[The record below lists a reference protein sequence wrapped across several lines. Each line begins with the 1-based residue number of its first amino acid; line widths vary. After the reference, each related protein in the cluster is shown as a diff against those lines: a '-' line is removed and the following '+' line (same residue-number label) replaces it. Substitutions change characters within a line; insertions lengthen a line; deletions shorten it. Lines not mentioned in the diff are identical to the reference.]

1 LIIIIFCDK
10 VTNLNNNT
18 RKLRFPAPVNLL
30 PVANFTGKIKIKKMK
45 ISLSILI
52 IALLFSCTPK
62 NKTPEKEQQPV
73 SWAIKFADATITR
86 YDSLV
91 TYLGN
96 KPKYEYDLAFL
107 ASAIDRLGTTDQ
119 KYSEYAKAY
128 IDYFVQEDGKVNG
141 HKLEDYNIDR
151 VRPGLNMLDLYERTG
166 EEKYKIAIETLVNQM
181 ETHPRTNAGGFWHK
195 KIYPYQMW
203 LDGLYMA
210 SPFLARYA
218 RDFNQPKWFDEVT
231 FQIQEVYKQTL
242 DANTG
247 LLYHAWDESREQRW
261 CNPETGQS
269 KHFWSRATGWYIMAL
284 VDVLDY
290 LPENHPER
298 TAVIEI
304 LNKFSEALLK
314 VQDEK
319 TGLWYQVLDVGGNER
334 NYLEASGTAMF
345 IYAFAKGA
353 KNGYLDQKYL
363 DIANKAFDSMVE
375 VMVTMGEDGLPI
387 LTNTCGAC
395 GLGGN
400 PYREADYNYY
410 VTEIQVDNDQKGV
423 APFILAAIELNK

>member
-1 LIIIIFCDK
+1 MICALTACHPGK
-10 VTNLNNNT
+10 NV
-18 RKLRFPAPVNLL
+18 KPAQNE
-30 PVANFTGKIKIKKMK
+30 N
-45 ISLSILI
+45 
-52 IALLFSCTPK
+52 
-62 NKTPEKEQQPV
+62 Q
-73 SWAIKFADATITR
+73 SWAIKFADATMTR

-107 ASAIDRLGTTDQ
+107 ASAIDKLGSVDS

-128 IDYFVQEDGKVNG
+128 IDYFVQEDGKING

-166 EEKYKIAIETLVNQM
+166 DEKYKIAIETLVSQM

-218 RDFNQPKWFDEVT
+218 KDFNQPKWFDEVT

-269 KHFWSRATGWYIMAL
+269 KHFWSRAAGWYIMAL

-298 TAVIEI
+298 PAIIEI

-319 TGLWYQVLDVGGNER
+319 TGLWYQVLDMGGNER

-363 DIANKAFDSMVE
+363 DIANKSFDSMVE
-375 VMVTMGEDGLPI
+375 NMVITGDDGLPV

-400 PYREADYNYY
+400 PYRLADYDYY
-410 VTEIQVDNDQKGV
+410 VTEVKIDNDQKGV

>member
-1 LIIIIFCDK
+1 MKPLMCIFLICVLTACHPGK
-10 VTNLNNNT
+10 NV
-18 RKLRFPAPVNLL
+18 KPAQNE
-30 PVANFTGKIKIKKMK
+30 N
-45 ISLSILI
+45 
-52 IALLFSCTPK
+52 
-62 NKTPEKEQQPV
+62 Q
-73 SWAIKFADATITR
+73 SWAIKFADATMTR

-107 ASAIDRLGTTDQ
+107 ASAIDKLGSVDS

-128 IDYFVQEDGKVNG
+128 IDYFVQENGKING

-151 VRPGLNMLDLYERTG
+151 VRPGLNMLDMYERTG
-166 EEKYKIAIETLVNQM
+166 DEKYKTAIETLVSQM
-181 ETHPRTNAGGFWHK
+181 ETHPRTNAGGYWHK

-203 LDGLYMA
+203 LDGIYMG

-218 RDFNQPKWFDEVT
+218 KDFNQPKWFDEVT
-231 FQIQEVYKQTL
+231 FQIQEIYKETL
-242 DANTG
+242 DASTG

-269 KHFWSRATGWYIMAL
+269 KHFWSRAAGWYMMAL

-298 TAVIEI
+298 PAVIEI

-319 TGLWYQVLDVGGNER
+319 TGLWYQVLDMGGEER

-353 KNGYLDQKYL
+353 KNGYLDNKYL
-363 DIANKAFDSMVE
+363 DIANKAFDSMME
-375 VMVTMGEDGLPI
+375 NMVITGDDGLPV

-400 PYREADYNYY
+400 PYREADYDYY
-410 VTEIQVDNDQKGV
+410 VTEIQNDNDQKGV

>member
-1 LIIIIFCDK
+1 MKPLMFIFLICVLTACNQGK
-10 VTNLNNNT
+10 NV
-18 RKLRFPAPVNLL
+18 KPAQN
-30 PVANFTGKIKIKKMK
+30 
-45 ISLSILI
+45 
-52 IALLFSCTPK
+52 
-62 NKTPEKEQQPV
+62 EDQ
-73 SWAIKFADATITR
+73 SWAIKFADATMTR

-107 ASAIDRLGTTDQ
+107 ASAIDKLGSVDS

-128 IDYFVQEDGKVNG
+128 IDYFVKEDGTING
-141 HKLEDYNIDR
+141 HKLADYNIDR

-166 EEKYKIAIETLVNQM
+166 DKKYKTAIETLVSQM
-181 ETHPRTNAGGFWHK
+181 ETHPRTNAGGYWHK

-203 LDGLYMA
+203 LDGIYMG

-218 RDFNQPKWFDEVT
+218 KDFNQPEWFDEVT
-231 FQIQEVYKQTL
+231 FQIQEIYKETL
-242 DANTG
+242 DAKTG

-269 KHFWSRATGWYIMAL
+269 KHFWSRAAGWYMMAL

-290 LPENHPER
+290 LPENHAER

-304 LNKFSEALLK
+304 LNKFCEALLK

-319 TGLWYQVLDVGGNER
+319 TGLWYQVLDMGGEER

-353 KNGYLDQKYL
+353 KNGYLDNKYL

-375 VMVTMGEDGLPI
+375 NMVITGDDGLPV

-400 PYREADYNYY
+400 PYREADYDYY

>member
-1 LIIIIFCDK
+1 MKPMLIIFLICIITAC
-10 VTNLNNNT
+10 NS
-18 RKLRFPAPVNLL
+18 
-30 PVANFTGKIKIKKMK
+30 GK
-45 ISLSILI
+45 
-52 IALLFSCTPK
+52 T
-62 NKTPEKEQQPV
+62 EKSVRSENQLWSV
-73 SWAIKFADATITR
+73 KFADATMIR

-91 TYLGN
+91 TYLGK
-96 KPKYEYDLAFL
+96 KPKYEYDLALL
-107 ASAIDRLGTTDQ
+107 ASAIDRLGTTDK

-128 IDYFVQEDGKVNG
+128 IDYFVQEDGKING

-166 EEKYKIAIETLVNQM
+166 DEKYKIAIGTLVSQM
-181 ETHPRTNAGGFWHK
+181 ETHPITNAGGFWHK

-203 LDGLYMA
+203 LDGIYMG

-218 RDFNQPKWFDEVT
+218 KDFNQHKWFDEVA
-231 FQIQEVYKQTL
+231 FQIQEIYKETL
-242 DANTG
+242 DTKTG

-269 KHFWSRATGWYIMAL
+269 KHFWSRAAGWYIMAL

-298 TAVIEI
+298 PAIIEI

-319 TGLWYQVLDVGGNER
+319 TGLWYQVLDMGGKER

-375 VMVTMGEDGLPI
+375 VMVKTGEDGLPV

-410 VTEIQVDNDQKGV
+410 VTEIQVDNDQKGI

>member
-1 LIIIIFCDK
+1 MKLSALI
-10 VTNLNNNT
+10 
-18 RKLRFPAPVNLL
+18 LL
-30 PVANFTGKIKIKKMK
+30 IGM
-45 ISLSILI
+45 
-52 IALLFSCTPK
+52 LFGCTSK
-62 NKTPEKEQQPV
+62 NKAPIIEQKQI
-73 SWAIKFADATITR
+73 SWAIKMADAVMAR
-86 YDSLV
+86 FDSLV
-91 TYLGN
+91 TYNG
-96 KPKYEYDLAFL
+96 KSPKYEYDLAFL
-107 ASAIDRLGTTDQ
+107 ASAIDKLGSTDP

-128 IDYFVQEDGKVNG
+128 IDYFVQEDGKING
-141 HKLEDYNIDR
+141 HKLSDYNIDR
-151 VRPGLNMLDLYERTG
+151 VRPGLNMLELYARTG
-166 EEKYKIAIETLVNQM
+166 EEKYKTAIETLVNQM
-181 ETHPRTNAGGFWHK
+181 ENQPRTKSGGFWHK

-203 LDGLYMA
+203 LDGIYMG

-218 RDFNQPKWFDEVT
+218 KDFNQPKWFDEVT
-231 FQIQEVYKQTL
+231 FQILETYRETL

-269 KHFWSRATGWYIMAL
+269 KHFWSRAEGWYIMAI

-290 LPENHPER
+290 LPENHKDR
-298 TAVIEI
+298 AALIEI
-304 LNKFSEALLK
+304 LNNVCAALLK

-319 TGLWYQVLDVGGNER
+319 TGLWYQVLDMGGKEG

-345 IYAFAKGA
+345 IYTFAKGA

-363 DIANKAFDSMVE
+363 EIANKSFDSMVE
-375 VMVTMGEDGLPI
+375 VMIKTGDDGLPV

-410 VTEIQVDNDQKGV
+410 VTEKQVENDQKGV
-423 APFILAAIELNK
+423 APFIMAAIELNK

>member
-1 LIIIIFCDK
+1 
-10 VTNLNNNT
+10 
-18 RKLRFPAPVNLL
+18 
-30 PVANFTGKIKIKKMK
+30 MK

-52 IALLFSCTPK
+52 ITLLFSCTPK

-151 VRPGLNMLDLYERTG
+151 VRPDLNMLDLYERTG

-181 ETHPRTNAGGFWHK
+181 ETHPRTNANGFWHK

-203 LDGLYMA
+203 LDGLFMA

-269 KHFWSRATGWYIMAL
+269 KHFWSRAAGWYIMAL

-319 TGLWYQVLDVGGNER
+319 TSLWYQVLDMGGMER

-363 DIANKAFDSMVE
+363 DIANKSFDSMVE
-375 VMVTMGEDGLPI
+375 NMVKTDDDGLPV

-400 PYREADYNYY
+400 PYREADYDYY
-410 VTEIQVDNDQKGV
+410 VTEVKIDNDQKGV

>member
-18 RKLRFPAPVNLL
+18 RKLRFSAPVNLL

-107 ASAIDRLGTTDQ
+107 ASAIDRLGTTDH

-181 ETHPRTNAGGFWHK
+181 ETHPRTNANGFWHK

-203 LDGLYMA
+203 LDGLFMA

-269 KHFWSRATGWYIMAL
+269 KHFWSRAAGWYIMAL

-319 TGLWYQVLDVGGNER
+319 TSLWYQVLDMGGMER
-334 NYLEASGTAMF
+334 NYQEASGTAMF

-375 VMVTMGEDGLPI
+375 VMVIMGEDGLPI